1 MSEKANT
8 GAQHTPM
15 IAQYLDLKANHPEE
29 LLFYRM
35 GDFYELFF
43 EDAVTAS
50 RTMDVTLTARGQSG
64 GNPVPMCGVPYHSAD
79 TYLTRLLD
87 AGFSIAICEQVGD
100 PNTTKGPVQREV
112 QRVLTPGTL
121 VEEGLV
127 RNNQMSTFMAANC
140 VGERYCT
147 ALVDLTG
154 GTLEI
159 GLAGT
164 LEEFQ
169 ERIEEIKPSELLIP
183 ADQEHLFPSP
193 TELTSIVKPLPSDF
207 FESMTFES
215 IEFNNLKDVIPK
227 DLIIEPQIWH
237 GAAGAGLN
245 FLKKAQRNGIAA
257 LRIFQI
263 YDPKQRL
270 RIDRQSRRN
279 LEIDIRNT
287 GATDHTLFS
296 LMDTTVT
303 SMGSR
308 LLKKWLNDPIVDVIE
323 LDSRLDW
330 LESAIESNQSF
341 PIRKE
346 LEPLSDLER
355 ICSRIELGAATPR
368 DLARLRDDIPC
379 FSKIKA
385 VAGQIQSSLSK
396 NLLDSLD
403 NFDPLYQRLE
413 EALVEDPPPHLRE
426 GGVFAEGYD
435 QSLDQL
441 RALNSDS
448 GTWLRDLELQER
460 QRTGIQTLKVGY
472 NRIHGYYIETSRSS
486 GTEVPAD
493 YVRRQTLKHSERFI
507 TSELKEFEENAMR
520 SQQKALVLEKTLFG
534 DLLIFVK
541 NYATQLRS
549 AARSLS
555 SIDVLSCLAERS
567 QTLRFSRPRF
577 KEEVGVDIKEG
588 WHPVVKEAS
597 KEAFIANDLELDER
611 RAMAV
616 ITGPNMGGKST
627 FMRQNALIC
636 LLAHCGSYV
645 PAKEAHIGPLDRIFT
660 RIGASDDLTTGRSTF
675 MVEMTETA
683 HILKNCTS
691 KSLVLMDEIGR
702 GTSTYDGV
710 ALAWACANY
719 IAEVKKSLT
728 LFATHYFE
736 LTELPQYVAAAHN
749 LHLKAREHNGKV
761 VFLYQVLEGPAN
773 QSYGVQ
779 VAKLAGIPEEVLET
793 AKQRL
798 NFLEEHSNSSPQS
811 DLFNSAKERKSSVA
825 NDSIIEKLKEIDIN
839 STSPIEALQLL
850 HELQS
855 RLETDESI

>member
-193 TELTSIVKPLPSDF
+193 AELTSIVKILPSDF

-287 GATDHTLFS
+287 GATDHTLLS

-308 LLKKWLNDPIVDVIE
+308 LLKKWLNDPIVDVSE

-413 EALVEDPPPHLRE
+413 EALVKDPPPHLRE

-555 SIDVLSCLAERS
+555 SFDVLSCLAERS

-683 HILKNCTS
+683 HILKNCTN

-855 RLETDESI
+855 KLETDESI

>member
-1 MSEKANT
+1 VSEKANT

-683 HILKNCTS
+683 HILKNCTN

>member
-1 MSEKANT
+1 MSDKANT

-43 EDAVTAS
+43 DDAVTAS

-64 GNPVPMCGVPYHSAD
+64 GKPVPMCGVPYHSAD

-169 ERIEEIKPSELLIP
+169 ERIEEIKPSELLIQ

-227 DLIIEPQIWH
+227 NLIIEPQIWH

-245 FLKKAQRNGIAA
+245 FLQKAQRNGIAA

-287 GATDHTLFS
+287 GATDHTLLS

-379 FSKIKA
+379 FSRIKE
-385 VAGQIQSSLSK
+385 VAGRIQSSLSK

-426 GGVFAEGYD
+426 GGIFAEGYD

-645 PAKEAHIGPLDRIFT
+645 PAKEALIGPIDRIFT

-683 HILKNCTS
+683 HILKNCTN

-719 IAEVKKSLT
+719 IGEVKKSLT

-839 STSPIEALQLL
+839 STSPIEALRLL

>member
-1 MSEKANT
+1 MSDKANT

-127 RNNQMSTFMAANC
+127 RNNQMSTFVAANC

-159 GLAGT
+159 GLADT

-169 ERIEEIKPSELLIP
+169 ERIEEIKPSELLIQ

-193 TELTSIVKPLPSDF
+193 TELTSIVKQLPNDF
-207 FESMTFES
+207 FESITFES
-215 IEFNNLKDVIPK
+215 FEFNNLKDEIPK
-227 DLIIEPQIWH
+227 NLIIEPQIWH

-245 FLKKAQRNGIAA
+245 FLQKAQKNGIAA

-287 GATDHTLFS
+287 GATDHTLLS

-379 FSKIKA
+379 FSRIKE
-385 VAGQIQSSLSK
+385 VAGRIQSSLSK

-645 PAKEAHIGPLDRIFT
+645 PAKEALIGPIDRIFT

-683 HILKNCTS
+683 HILKNCTN

-719 IAEVKKSLT
+719 IGEVKKSLT

-825 NDSIIEKLKEIDIN
+825 NDSIIEKLKEVDIN

>member
-308 LLKKWLNDPIVDVIE
+308 LLKKWLNDPIVEVIE

-683 HILKNCTS
+683 HILKNCTN

>member
-1 MSEKANT
+1 MSDKTSTE
-8 GAQHTPM
+8 GQHTPM

-159 GLAGT
+159 GLADT

-169 ERIEEIKPSELLIP
+169 ERIEEIKPSELLIQ

-193 TELTSIVKPLPSDF
+193 TELTSIVKQLPSGC
-207 FESMTFES
+207 FESITFES

-227 DLIIEPQIWH
+227 NLIIEPQIWH

-245 FLKKAQRNGIAA
+245 FLQKAQKNGIAA

-263 YDPKQRL
+263 YDPKQKL

-287 GATDHTLFS
+287 GATDHTLLS

-379 FSKIKA
+379 FSRIKE
-385 VAGQIQSSLSK
+385 VAGRIQSSLSK

-426 GGVFAEGYD
+426 GGVFAQGYD
-435 QSLDQL
+435 LTLDQL

-645 PAKEAHIGPLDRIFT
+645 PAKEALIGPIDRIFT

-683 HILKNCTS
+683 HILKNCTN

-719 IAEVKKSLT
+719 IGEVKKSLT

-798 NFLEEHSNSSPQS
+798 NFLEEHSNTSPQT

>member
-1 MSEKANT
+1 MSDET
-8 GAQHTPM
+8 STESQHTPM

-159 GLAGT
+159 GLADT

-169 ERIEEIKPSELLIP
+169 ERIEEIKPSELLIQ

-193 TELTSIVKPLPSDF
+193 TDLTSIVKQLPSDF

-287 GATDHTLFS
+287 GATDHTLLS

-379 FSKIKA
+379 FSRIKE
-385 VAGQIQSSLSK
+385 VAGRIQSSLSK

-426 GGVFAEGYD
+426 GGVFAQGYD
-435 QSLDQL
+435 LTLDQL

-645 PAKEAHIGPLDRIFT
+645 PAKEALIGPIDRIFT

-683 HILKNCTS
+683 HILKNCTN

-719 IAEVKKSLT
+719 IGEVKKSLT

-811 DLFNSAKERKSSVA
+811 DLFNSAQERKSSVA

-839 STSPIEALQLL
+839 STSPIDALQLL

-855 RLETDESI
+855 RLETDESN

>member
-1 MSEKANT
+1 MSDKTSTE
-8 GAQHTPM
+8 GQHTPM

-127 RNNQMSTFMAANC
+127 RNNQMSTFVAANC

-147 ALVDLTG
+147 ALIDLTG

-159 GLAGT
+159 GLADT

-169 ERIEEIKPSELLIP
+169 ERIEEIKPSELLIQ

-193 TELTSIVKPLPSDF
+193 TELTSILKQLPSGC
-207 FESMTFES
+207 FESITFES

-227 DLIIEPQIWH
+227 NLIIEPQIWH

-245 FLKKAQRNGIAA
+245 FLQKAQKNGIAA

-263 YDPKQRL
+263 YDPKQKL

-287 GATDHTLFS
+287 GATDHTLLS

-308 LLKKWLNDPIVDVIE
+308 LLKKWLNDPIADVIE

-379 FSKIKA
+379 FSRIKE
-385 VAGQIQSSLSK
+385 VAGRIQSSLSK

-426 GGVFAEGYD
+426 GGVFAQGYD
-435 QSLDQL
+435 LTLDQL

-645 PAKEAHIGPLDRIFT
+645 PAKEALIGPIDRIFT

-683 HILKNCTS
+683 HILKNCTN

-719 IAEVKKSLT
+719 IGEVKKSLT

-798 NFLEEHSNSSPQS
+798 NFLEEHSNSSPQT

-825 NDSIIEKLKEIDIN
+825 NDSIIGKLKEIDID

>member
-1 MSEKANT
+1 MSDKANT

-159 GLAGT
+159 GLADT

-169 ERIEEIKPSELLIP
+169 ERIEEIKPSELLIQ

-193 TELTSIVKPLPSDF
+193 TELTSIVKPLPSDC
-207 FESMTFES
+207 FESIAFES
-215 IEFNNLKDVIPK
+215 IEFNNLIDVIPK
-227 DLIIEPQIWH
+227 NLIIEPQIWH

-245 FLKKAQRNGIAA
+245 FLQKAQKNGIAA

-263 YDPKQRL
+263 YDPKQKL

-287 GATDHTLFS
+287 GATDHTLLS

-379 FSKIKA
+379 FSRIKE
-385 VAGQIQSSLSK
+385 VAGPIQSSLSK
-396 NLLDSLD
+396 NLLYSLD
-403 NFDPLYQRLE
+403 NCDPLYQRLE

-611 RAMAV
+611 RGMAV

-645 PAKEAHIGPLDRIFT
+645 PAKEALIGPIDRIFT

-683 HILKNCTS
+683 HILKNCTN

-719 IAEVKKSLT
+719 IGEVKKSLT

-798 NFLEEHSNSSPQS
+798 NFLEEHSHSSPQT

>member
-193 TELTSIVKPLPSDF
+193 AELTSIVKILPSDF

-683 HILKNCTS
+683 HILKNCTN

-719 IAEVKKSLT
+719 IGEVKKSLT

-798 NFLEEHSNSSPQS
+798 SFLEEHSNSSPQS

-855 RLETDESI
+855 KLETDESI

>member
-1 MSEKANT
+1 
-8 GAQHTPM
+8 M

-50 RTMDVTLTARGQSG
+50 KTMDVTLTARGQSG

-683 HILKNCTS
+683 HILKNCTN

>member
-379 FSKIKA
+379 FSKIKT

-683 HILKNCTS
+683 HILKNCTN

>member
-1 MSEKANT
+1 
-8 GAQHTPM
+8 M

-140 VGERYCT
+140 VDERYCT

-159 GLAGT
+159 GLADT

-169 ERIEEIKPSELLIP
+169 ERIEEIKPSELLIQ

-193 TELTSIVKPLPSDF
+193 TELTSIVKQLPNDF
-207 FESMTFES
+207 FESITFES
-215 IEFNNLKDVIPK
+215 FEFNNLKDEIPK
-227 DLIIEPQIWH
+227 NLIIEPQIWH

-245 FLKKAQRNGIAA
+245 FLQKAQKNGIAA

-287 GATDHTLFS
+287 GATDHTLLS

-379 FSKIKA
+379 FSRIKE
-385 VAGQIQSSLSK
+385 VAGRIQSSLSK

-426 GGVFAEGYD
+426 GGVFAQGYD
-435 QSLDQL
+435 LTLDQL

-645 PAKEAHIGPLDRIFT
+645 PAKEALIGPIDRIFT

-683 HILKNCTS
+683 HILKNCTN

-719 IAEVKKSLT
+719 IGEVKKSLT

-736 LTELPQYVAAAHN
+736 LTELPQYVSAAHN

-798 NFLEEHSNSSPQS
+798 NFLEEHSNTSPQT

>member
-193 TELTSIVKPLPSDF
+193 AELTSIVKILPSDF

-683 HILKNCTS
+683 HILKNCTN

>member
-1 MSEKANT
+1 MSDKTSTE
-8 GAQHTPM
+8 GQHTPM

-159 GLAGT
+159 GLADT

-169 ERIEEIKPSELLIP
+169 ERIEEIKPSELLIQ
-183 ADQEHLFPSP
+183 ADQEHLFPSHI
-193 TELTSIVKPLPSDF
+193 ELTSIVKPLPSEF
-207 FESMTFES
+207 FESITFES

-227 DLIIEPQIWH
+227 NLIIEPQIWH

-245 FLKKAQRNGIAA
+245 FLRKAQKNGIAA

-263 YDPKQRL
+263 YDPKQKL

-287 GATDHTLFS
+287 GATDHTLLS

-379 FSKIKA
+379 FSRIKE
-385 VAGQIQSSLSK
+385 VAGRIQSSLSK

-645 PAKEAHIGPLDRIFT
+645 PAKEALIGPIDRIFT

-683 HILKNCTS
+683 HILKNCTN

-719 IAEVKKSLT
+719 IGEVKKSLT

>member
-486 GTEVPAD
+486 GTEIPAD

-683 HILKNCTS
+683 HILKNCTN